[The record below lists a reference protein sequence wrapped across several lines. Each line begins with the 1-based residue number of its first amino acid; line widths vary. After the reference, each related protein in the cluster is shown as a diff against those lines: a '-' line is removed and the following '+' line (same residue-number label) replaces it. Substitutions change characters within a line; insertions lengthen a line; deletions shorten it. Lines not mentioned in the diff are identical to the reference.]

1 MLRLTVIVKARDS
14 FKGKPMVDVLIS
26 LYKEAGISG
35 ATVTHAARG
44 YGARGV
50 ARADILGLSVNLPT
64 IIETVAD
71 HEKVGRAPP
80 GDPPDGGEQRPD
92 NDGRSKRLLKR
103 SSSGGGVSE
112 DGLSF
117 FYSFEEPLCERHLV

>member
-1 MLRLTVIVKARDS
+1 MLKLTVIVKARDS
-14 FKGKPMVDVLIS
+14 YQGKPLVEVVLS
-26 LYKEAGISG
+26 LCKNAGISG

-71 HEKVGRAPP
+71 REKVAKVLPEIHRMIGS
-80 GDPPDGGEQRPD
+80 
-92 NDGRSKRLLKR
+92 N
-103 SSSGGGVSE
+103 
-112 DGLSF
+112 GLITTQEVNL
-117 FYSFEEPLCERHLV
+117 Y

>member
-1 MLRLTVIVKARDS
+1 MAADALPPPKKMLKLTVIVKARDS

-26 LYKEAGISG
+26 LYREAGISG

-71 HEKVGRAPP
+71 YEKVGNVIPEIHRMV
-80 GDPPDGGEQRPD
+80 GS
-92 NDGRSKRLLKR
+92 N
-103 SSSGGGVSE
+103 
-112 DGLSF
+112 GLITT
-117 FYSFEEPLCERHLV
+117 EEVNVY

>member
-1 MLRLTVIVKARDS
+1 MASDTLPSPKKMLRLTVIVKARDS
-14 FKGKPMVDVLIS
+14 FKGKPMVDVLIT
-26 LYKEAGISG
+26 LYREAGISG

-71 HEKVGRAPP
+71 HEKVGKVLPEIHRMV
-80 GDPPDGGEQRPD
+80 GSNGLITTEE
-92 NDGRSKRLLKR
+92 
-103 SSSGGGVSE
+103 VSV
-112 DGLSF
+112 
-117 FYSFEEPLCERHLV
+117 Y

>member
-1 MLRLTVIVKARDS
+1 MAADALPSPKKMLRLTVIVKARDS
-14 FKGKPMVDVLIS
+14 FKGKPLVDVLIS
-26 LYKEAGISG
+26 LFREAGISG

-71 HEKVGRAPP
+71 YEKVGKVLPEIHRMV
-80 GDPPDGGEQRPD
+80 GS
-92 NDGRSKRLLKR
+92 N
-103 SSSGGGVSE
+103 
-112 DGLSF
+112 GLTTT
-117 FYSFEEPLCERHLV
+117 EEVNVY

>member
-1 MLRLTVIVKARDS
+1 MAADSLPAPKKMLRLTVIVKARDS
-14 FKGKPMVDVLIS
+14 FKGKPLVDVLIS
-26 LYKEAGISG
+26 LYKDTGISG

-71 HEKVGRAPP
+71 GEKIAKVLPEIHRMIGT
-80 GDPPDGGEQRPD
+80 
-92 NDGRSKRLLKR
+92 N
-103 SSSGGGVSE
+103 
-112 DGLSF
+112 GLITT
-117 FYSFEEPLCERHLV
+117 EEVNVY